1 MTTQMLPFYDRV
13 ESALHD
19 QTLQT
24 ALGRA
29 TTRFVANRAN
39 ALEALIDAEGL
50 RDQARAIRAK
60 ALSRLDELLEQLAD
74 QVAARGGQ
82 VCWAADGAAAC
93 RYIANLARDRGV
105 KLIVKSKSMASEEI
119 HLNHAL
125 QQAGLEVVETDLGE
139 FIIQLAGETPSHI
152 IAPAIHKTKRQ
163 VAQLFTTE
171 LGIPPTDDVG

>member
-1 MTTQMLPFYDRV
+1 MATQTLPFYDRV

-39 ALEALIDAEGL
+39 ALEALIDADGL
-50 RDQARAIRAK
+50 RDQARSIRAK
-60 ALSRLDELLEQLAD
+60 ALVRMDELLERLAD

-82 VCWAADGAAAC
+82 VCWAEDGAAAC
-93 RYIANLARDRGV
+93 RYIADLAHDRGV

-125 QQAGLEVVETDLGE
+125 
-139 FIIQLAGETPSHI
+139 
-152 IAPAIHKTKRQ
+152 
-163 VAQLFTTE
+163 
-171 LGIPPTDDVG
+171 

>member
-1 MTTQMLPFYDRV
+1 MASQTLPFYDRV

-39 ALEALIDAEGL
+39 ALEALIDADGL

-82 VCWAADGAAAC
+82 VCWAEDGAAAC
-93 RYIANLARDRGV
+93 RYIADLAHDRG
-105 KLIVKSKSMASEEI
+105 A
-119 HLNHAL
+119 
-125 QQAGLEVVETDLGE
+125 
-139 FIIQLAGETPSHI
+139 IQH
-152 IAPAIHKTKRQ
+152 
-163 VAQLFTTE
+163 
-171 LGIPPTDDVG
+171 DVGE